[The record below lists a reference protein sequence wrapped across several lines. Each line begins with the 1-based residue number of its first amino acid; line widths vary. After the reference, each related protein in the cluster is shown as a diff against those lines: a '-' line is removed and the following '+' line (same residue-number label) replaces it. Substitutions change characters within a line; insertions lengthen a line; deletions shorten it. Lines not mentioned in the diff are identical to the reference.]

1 MKNINSVIEIQ
12 ITTKKFIAFC
22 FISLLL
28 ILISVS
34 AFFIGFSNNV
44 KFRDNHQ
51 NIVKQLENLESTYNT
66 SVENVNSFENQLNE
80 LKTHSAELV
89 LSLND
94 IRTKSDRNEQD
105 IFFIQTIVNDKNL
118 DSILDIFSEKISNF
132 EADINNIKAFQKKQ
146 ESQFDEIIKTF
157 SEFKNTIINKVT
169 SMLSSKSNSQM
180 SSMKSEIKNK
190 SKFNYVLSSIE
201 YRSGVQYAV
210 FAPKNPK
217 KFNSLSDLIFLTVG
231 DFIDNWRIIEIRD
244 NSVLLNQGNMKYQ
257 VKL

>member
-1 MKNINSVIEIQ
+1 MKNINTVIEIQ

-22 FISLLL
+22 CISLLV

-34 AFFIGFSNNV
+34 ALFIGFSNNV
-44 KFRDNHQ
+44 KFRDNYG
-51 NIVKQLENLESTYNT
+51 NIVKQLENLELTYNT
-66 SVENVNSFENQLNE
+66 SVENVNSFKNQLNE
-80 LKTHSAELV
+80 LKTNSAELV
-89 LSLND
+89 LALND

-118 DSILDIFSEKISNF
+118 DSILDIFSEKISNL
-132 EADINNIKAFQKKQ
+132 ETDINNIKAFQKKQ
-146 ESQFDEIIKTF
+146 ESQFDETIKTF

-169 SMLSSKSNSQM
+169 SMLSSKSNSRI
-180 SSMKSEIKNK
+180 SSMKSTNEIKNK
-190 SKFNYVLSSIE
+190 SKFNYVLNSIE
-201 YRSGVQYAV
+201 YRSGEQYAV
-210 FAPKNPK
+210 FAPK

-231 DFIDNWRIIEIRD
+231 DFIDNWRIAEIHD